1 MNKLVIFLVCCC
13 LIIPA
18 GISLL
23 VPTVYAEGPGDVNN
37 DSLVDNS
44 DVTYLLSYL
53 FMGSSSPPHPIDA
66 DIDGSPGINLG
77 DVLQLIGYL
86 YTGCDLLPYTGVSVR
101 VGSQIRFS
109 SDLIFPIDTVTHS
122 TQDTTYIKIID
133 NGGPDLMGMIIPIS
147 YASQPGE
154 VEVTLNQV
162 SFSGSILP
170 TAWTKNAVIDNVN
183 KTVLL
188 YLYPQFPTLPSLDSG
203 TVGTVATLYFTK
215 TVNGRPLAI
224 SATEVPPSHQF
235 ILIGSYCA
243 DTLGGVSPSERIFTP
258 MLSLALN
265 GDSNCDGI
273 VDVGDVVYTINY
285 LYRHGPPPCGM

>member
-1 MNKLVIFLVCCC
+1 MKKLAIFSVFCCVIAVL
-13 LIIPA
+13 
-18 GISLL
+18 GIGLF
-23 VPTVYAEGPGDVNN
+23 VPSVYAIGPGDVNG
-37 DSLVDNS
+37 DSLVDNT
-44 DVTYLLSYL
+44 DVAYLLDYL
-53 FMGSSSPPHPIDA
+53 FLEGSAPPNPIDA
-66 DIDGSPGINLG
+66 DIDGSPGINMG
-77 DVLQLIGYL
+77 DLLQLIGYL
-86 YTGCDLLPYTGVSVR
+86 YTGCALLPYTGVSVR

-147 YASQPGE
+147 YASKPGE

-170 TAWTKNAVIDNVN
+170 AAWTKSAAIDNVN

-188 YLYPQFPTLPSLDSG
+188 YVYPQFPNLPSLDSG
-203 TVGTVATLYFTK
+203 TTGTVATLYFTK
-215 TVNGRPLAI
+215 TSDGKPLAI
-224 SATEVPPSHQF
+224 SATEIPPSHQF
-235 ILIGSYCA
+235 ILISSYCA

-265 GDSNCDGI
+265 GDTNCDGK

-285 LYRHGPPPCGM
+285 LYKKGPPPCGL